1 MDRRNYIYQHYKTTA
16 ENFGLSGRCTIQD
29 PIIRDKEIQFL
40 KKEIQTFINT
50 HERNPVV
57 MDIGCGNGYTLEVL
71 ANFFPKLHFIGLEP
85 HPDLFQLSLKR
96 KGERKLQNVIFQNK
110 SILEETLIEYPV
122 DIIFTERVLINLID
136 DKEQENAIGNIS
148 KHLNKGGEYLMIES
162 FVEPLQKLNKLRRE
176 NLLGDPIEESK
187 HNKFLKFSFL
197 RKLTKYQL
205 FSAPI
210 DDLDGLTPHFFLGR
224 VFHPYSRQ
232 EGSKMKENLLLE
244 VLEKS
249 ELFHQLKEEYI
260 SPIQFFKF
268 KKNYN

>member
-29 PIIRDKEIQFL
+29 PIIREKEIQFL
-40 KKEIQTFINT
+40 KCEILKFINT

-71 ANFFPKLHFIGLEP
+71 AKTFPDLQFIGLEP
-85 HPDLFQLSLKR
+85 HPELFQLTLKR
-96 KGERKLQNVIFQNK
+96 KDQNKLQNINFHQR
-110 SILEETLIEYPV
+110 SISEDNLNEFPI

-136 DKEQENAIGNIS
+136 DKEQEEAIKNIS
-148 KHLNKGGEYLMIES
+148 KHLCKGGEYLMIES
-162 FVEPLQKLNKLRRE
+162 FVEPLLKLNKLRKE

-197 RKLTKYQL
+197 RKLIKYNL
-205 FSAPI
+205 FSAKI
-210 DDLDGLTPHFFLGR
+210 DELDGLTPHFFLGR

-232 EGSKMKENLLLE
+232 AGSKMKENLLLE

-249 ELFHQLKEEYI
+249 ELFHNLKEEYI